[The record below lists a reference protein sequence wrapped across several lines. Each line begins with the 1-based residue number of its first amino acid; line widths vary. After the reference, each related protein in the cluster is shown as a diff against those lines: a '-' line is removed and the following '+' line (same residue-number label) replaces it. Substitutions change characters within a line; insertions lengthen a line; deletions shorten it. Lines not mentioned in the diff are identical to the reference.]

1 MEPFKER
8 LVNEYTELA
17 ERHDKLMAFTNGNEK
32 YKELD
37 YANQALLMQQS
48 AWMLGYKNTLLQRI
62 VLLFD
67 KDEITEFTNTHLQNE
82 TI

>member
-17 ERHDKLMAFTNGNEK
+17 KRHDKLMAFTNSNEK

-37 YANQALLMQQS
+37 YANKALLMQQS

-62 VLLFD
+62 ALLFD
-67 KDEITEFTNTHLQNE
+67 NDEITEFTNTHLQNE
-82 TI
+82 AI

>member
-8 LVNEYTELA
+8 LVNEYTELS
-17 ERHDKLMAFTNGNEK
+17 ERHDKLMEFISGNEK

-37 YANQALLMQQS
+37 YANQVLLMQQS

-62 VLLFD
+62 ALLFD
-67 KDEITEFTNTHLQNE
+67 NNEITEFTNTYLQNE
-82 TI
+82 AI

>member
-62 VLLFD
+62 ALLFD
-67 KDEITEFTNTHLQNE
+67 NDEIIEFTNTHLQNE
-82 TI
+82 AI

>member
-1 MEPFKER
+1 MEAFKER

-17 ERHDKLMAFTNGNEK
+17 ERHDKLMAFINSNEK

-37 YANQALLMQQS
+37 YANQVLLMQQS

-62 VLLFD
+62 ALLFD
-67 KDEITEFTNTHLQNE
+67 NDEITEFTNAHLQNE

>member
-17 ERHDKLMAFTNGNEK
+17 EHHDKLMEFISGNEK

-37 YANQALLMQQS
+37 YANQVLLMQQS

-62 VLLFD
+62 ALLFD
-67 KDEITEFTNTHLQNE
+67 NNEITEFTNTYLQNE

>member
-17 ERHDKLMAFTNGNEK
+17 ERHDKLMAFINSNEK

-37 YANQALLMQQS
+37 YANKALLMQQS
-48 AWMLGYKNTLLQRI
+48 AWMLGYKNTLLQI
-62 VLLFD
+62 IALSFD
-67 KDEITEFTNTHLQNE
+67 NDEITEFTNTHLQNE

>member
-37 YANQALLMQQS
+37 YANQVLLMQQS

-62 VLLFD
+62 ALLFD

-82 TI
+82 AI

>member
-17 ERHDKLMAFTNGNEK
+17 ERHDKLMTFINGNEK

-37 YANQALLMQQS
+37 YTNQALLMQQS
-48 AWMLGYKNTLLQRI
+48 AWMSGYKNTLLQRI
-62 VLLFD
+62 ALSFD
-67 KDEITEFTNTHLQNE
+67 NDEITEFTNTHLQNE

>member
-1 MEPFKER
+1 MEAFKER

-17 ERHDKLMAFTNGNEK
+17 KRHEKLMAFTSSNEK

-37 YANQALLMQQS
+37 YANQVLLMQQS

-62 VLLFD
+62 ALSFD
-67 KDEITEFTNTHLQNE
+67 NDEIAEFTNTHLQNE

>member
-17 ERHDKLMAFTNGNEK
+17 ERHDKLMAFINSNEK

-37 YANQALLMQQS
+37 YANKALLMQQS

-62 VLLFD
+62 ALSFD
-67 KDEITEFTNTHLQNE
+67 NDEITEFTNTHLQNE